1 MTKGNEI
8 RKFRTEEELIEYY
21 ELRAVDAY
29 DRSDDNCSPMIKALK
44 NESDRIPQNQKP
56 TTKRDRSDS
65 LRKNI
70 NKYEKTH
77 KNLNDSR
84 ENDFDGFDDDDFYQE
99 NNNIE

>member
-1 MTKGNEI
+1 M
-8 RKFRTEEELIEYY
+8 IEYY

-29 DRSDDNCSPMIKALK
+29 DRSDDNCSPMVKALK
-44 NESDRIPQNQKP
+44 NDSEQIP
-56 TTKRDRSDS
+56 TEKRDRSDS

-70 NKYEKTH
+70 KKYEKTH

-84 ENDFDGFDDDDFYQE
+84 ENDFDGFDDDDFYEE